1 MIFHYLSGETNQLPV
16 MRQVPWFVD
25 SSKRIAALCFDPSGS
40 WLLVA
45 GELMVLLLY
54 RTATISY
61 PLLAT

>member
-1 MIFHYLSGETNQLPV
+1 